1 MEFKFTLSKEDI
13 LNLNLY
19 HIEKDAAL
27 QKRLNNQ
34 RMITVALLA
43 LIVVVAIFKQDLNIL
58 MRFSVLI
65 IFLIAWALG
74 YKKFFYM
81 MTKRR
86 MMKVINDP
94 NNSVLFEERTAKF
107 GEDSLLETIG
117 ENSMEIFYKDIYKLQ
132 LSEQAIYIYLNEKNS
147 DIIPLKAF
155 NSKSEMDEFCAQLD
169 EKIKYAKEHAVEETE
184 EIIEAVEEVV
194 EDIETVEAIEDELT
208 EEIIEDSIEAETEE
222 NSEEN

>member
-1 MEFKFTLSKEDI
+1 MEFRFTLSKEDI

-34 RMITVALLA
+34 RMITVVLLA
-43 LIVVVAIFKQDLNIL
+43 IIVVVAIFKQDLNIL

-117 ENSMEIFYKDIYKLQ
+117 ENSVEIFYKDIYKLQ
-132 LSEQAIYIYLNEKNS
+132 LSDQAIYIYLNEKNS

-155 NSKSEMDEFCAQLD
+155 NSKSEMDEFCAKLD
-169 EKIKYAKEHAVEETE
+169 EKIKYAKEHAVEEE
-184 EIIEAVEEVV
+184 EIIEDVEEVV
-194 EDIETVEAIEDELT
+194 EDIEAVEEAENELT
-208 EEIIEDSIEAETEE
+208 EEIIEDSIEAEE